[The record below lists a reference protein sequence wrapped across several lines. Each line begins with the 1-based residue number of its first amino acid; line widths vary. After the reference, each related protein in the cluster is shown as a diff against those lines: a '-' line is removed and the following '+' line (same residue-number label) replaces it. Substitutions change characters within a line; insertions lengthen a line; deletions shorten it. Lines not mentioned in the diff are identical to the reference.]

1 MIIASVLLEQVVAH
15 ARSEAPNECCG
26 LVALK
31 DGRAVAVHELENLAA
46 SPLRFE
52 VDGSKLAPLLF
63 ELEEADQQAAIYH
76 SHTHSEPYPSQTDVN
91 FARWWPGCEWLI
103 IGLENDAEPAVRS
116 FMIGDGGVIEE
127 LTVEID
133 G

>member
-1 MIIASVLLEQVVAH
+1 MIIASALLEQVVAH
-15 ARSEAPNECCG
+15 ARLEAPNECCG
-26 LVALK
+26 LVALEA
-31 DGRAVAVHELENLAA
+31 GRAISVYELENLAA

-52 VDGSKLAPLLF
+52 VDGAKLAPLLF
-63 ELEEADQQAAIYH
+63 EIEEAGQQAAIYH

-103 IGLENDAEPAVRS
+103 IGLENDGQPLARS
-116 FMIGDGGVIEE
+116 FMISADGVIEE
-127 LTVEID
+127 LAVEID

>member
-1 MIIASVLLEQVVAH
+1 MIIAAALLEQVVAH
-15 ARSEAPNECCG
+15 ARLEAPNECCG
-26 LVALK
+26 LVALEA
-31 DGRAVAVHELENLAA
+31 GRAVAVHELENLAA

-52 VDGSKLAPLLF
+52 VDGAKLAPLLF
-63 ELEEADQQAAIYH
+63 EIEEAGQQAAIYH

-103 IGLENDAEPAVRS
+103 IGLENDGQPLARS
-116 FMIGDGGVIEE
+116 FMISADGVIEE
-127 LTVEID
+127 LAVEID

>member
-1 MIIASVLLEQVVAH
+1 MIIAAALLEQVVAH
-15 ARSEAPNECCG
+15 ARLEAPNECCG
-26 LVALK
+26 LVALEA
-31 DGRAVAVHELENLAA
+31 GLAVAVHELENLAA

-63 ELEEADQQAAIYH
+63 EIEEADQQAAIYH
-76 SHTHSEPYPSQTDVN
+76 SHTRSEPYPSQTDVN

-103 IGLENDAEPAVRS
+103 IGLENDAEPIVRS

-127 LTVEID
+127 VAVEID

>member
-1 MIIASVLLEQVVAH
+1 MIIAAALLEQAVAH
-15 ARSEAPNECCG
+15 ARLEAPNECCG
-26 LVALK
+26 LVALEA
-31 DGRAVAVHELENLAA
+31 GRAVAVHELENLAA

-52 VDGSKLAPLLF
+52 VDGAKLAPLLF
-63 ELEEADQQAAIYH
+63 EIEEAGQQAAIYH

-103 IGLENDAEPAVRS
+103 IGLENDGQPLARS
-116 FMIGDGGVIEE
+116 FMISADGVIEE
-127 LTVEID
+127 LAVEID

>member
-1 MIIASVLLEQVVAH
+1 MIIASELLEQVVAH
-15 ARSEAPNECCG
+15 ARFEAPNECCG
-26 LVALK
+26 LVALEA
-31 DGRAVAVHELENLAA
+31 GRAVAVHELENLAA

-52 VDGSKLAPLLF
+52 VDGSTLAPLLF

-76 SHTHSEPYPSQTDVN
+76 SHTRSEPYPSQTDVN

-103 IGLENDAEPAVRS
+103 IGLENDAEPVVRS

-127 LTVEID
+127 VTVEID

>member
-1 MIIASVLLEQVVAH
+1 MIIAAALLEQVVAH
-15 ARSEAPNECCG
+15 ARLEAPNECCG
-26 LVALK
+26 LVAL
-31 DGRAVAVHELENLAA
+31 DAGRAISVYELENLAA

-52 VDGSKLAPLLF
+52 VDGAKLAPLLF
-63 ELEEADQQAAIYH
+63 EIEEAGQQAAIYH

-103 IGLENDAEPAVRS
+103 IGLENDGQPLTRS
-116 FMIGDGGVIEE
+116 FMISADGVIEE
-127 LTVEID
+127 LAVEID

>member
-15 ARSEAPNECCG
+15 ARSEAPTECCG

>member
-1 MIIASVLLEQVVAH
+1 MIIAAALLEQVVAH
-15 ARSEAPNECCG
+15 ARLEAPNECCG
-26 LVALK
+26 LVALEA
-31 DGRAVAVHELENLAA
+31 GRAVAVHELENLAA

-76 SHTHSEPYPSQTDVN
+76 SHTRSEPYPSQTDVN

-103 IGLENDAEPAVRS
+103 IGLENDAEPVVRS

-127 LTVEID
+127 VAVEID